1 MGLNPTASDW
11 SVHMVSL
18 VSGCVCGEKVAR
30 TGPKLVQPVEFFSAA
45 RRMAIGPFRFTENQL
60 CQRTGR
66 PPARRWSNLASGL
79 TFSLIDMG
87 EGGSIGHPYR
97 VGHIWSSQ
105 HVCSWKAPGFWQWFS
120 QYPTLSPIPNLA
132 SLVHG
137 LRNASG
143 SGRGGSSSFGS
154 EQLLR

>member
-79 TFSLIDMG
+79 TFSLFD
-87 EGGSIGHPYR
+87 
-97 VGHIWSSQ
+97 
-105 HVCSWKAPGFWQWFS
+105 
-120 QYPTLSPIPNLA
+120 
-132 SLVHG
+132 
-137 LRNASG
+137 
-143 SGRGGSSSFGS
+143 GRGGGVGRLVTRVALVTFGVPSTFAHGKLPGFGS
-154 EQLLR
+154 GSANIRPCPRYQTWQAWCMGCGTRPVAGGEDLRHSALNSC